1 MERKFFTL
9 VALFFFGISFGASA
23 QTSSVKTE
31 ANFIQLISTPK
42 TQTAS
47 SSNHDW
53 TLFVDEENKLYYIDF
68 ETLKVNLSDIV
79 VKNQMGEEVFKDK
92 VFNLPVDTIYE
103 LDFSTYKAGNYEI
116 ELRSFTGIIRKT
128 ISIK

>member
-9 VALFFFGISFGASA
+9 VTLLSFGACFWASA
-23 QTSSVKTE
+23 QTSSVKPET
-31 ANFIQLISTPK
+31 NFSQLLTTSQGQFT
-42 TQTAS
+42 S
-47 SSNHDW
+47 SADSDW

-68 ETLKVNLSDIV
+68 ETLKVNLSDII
-79 VKNQMGEEVFKDK
+79 VKNQQGEEVFKDK

-103 LDFSTYKAGNYEI
+103 LDFSAYKSGTYEI
-116 ELRSFTGIIRKT
+116 ELRSFTDIIRKK